1 MKPWLGLTLGI
12 AACSTAVIFIK
23 ASHTPPV
30 WLAAERLLIAA
41 AVIAPLALRDARRA
55 GGWAAVSW
63 RASLWPACFLA
74 IHFAT
79 WVVAARLIPAANS
92 TLLANFTPV
101 VMPLV
106 ALVLLRERV
115 SGIELLATAVG
126 VGGVA
131 ALALGDLDASRSYL
145 LGDGLCFLAMLALA
159 VYLALARRL
168 RRGSLWLYMAPLF
181 ATAGA
186 LCALAALVLEGP
198 PPIPAPGEALIVLG
212 LALIPTVVGH
222 TLMNRAMGELRPQ
235 VVSLAGLGNVPSAA
249 LMAWILWREVPS
261 PLFWVTLAAYLAAL
275 ALLALPGW
283 RARWGASRLQN
294 NAAC

>member
-1 MKPWLGLTLGI
+1 MKPWLVLTLGI
-12 AACSTAVIFIK
+12 LACSTAVIFIK

-30 WLAAERLLIAA
+30 WLAAERLLLAA
-41 AVIAPLALRDARRA
+41 AVIAPFAWRDARSA
-55 GGWAAVSW
+55 GGWSAVSL
-63 RASLWPACFLA
+63 RAALWPACFLA
-74 IHFAT
+74 LHFAA

-106 ALVLLRERV
+106 ALVVLRERV
-115 SGIELLATAVG
+115 TGLELLATAVG

-131 ALALGDLDASRSYL
+131 ALALGDLDASASYL
-145 LGDGLCFLAMLALA
+145 MGDGLCFVAMLALA

-181 ATAGA
+181 AIAGL
-186 LCALAALVLEGP
+186 LCACAALILEGP
-198 PPIPAPGEALIVLG
+198 PPIPAPAEALLVLG

-222 TLMNRAMGELRPQ
+222 SMMNRAMGELRPQ
-235 VVSLAGLGNVPSAA
+235 VVSLAGLGNVPSAS

-275 ALLALPGW
+275 TLLALPGW
-283 RARWGASRLQN
+283 RARQ
-294 NAAC
+294 ACVAGETANG